1 MAAQQE
7 EDSMAMEPHQLE
19 IPARRVKN
27 IMKLDK
33 DINKVNS
40 EALHLIACSTELFIE
55 FLAERSAR
63 VAFEKKKKTVRLE
76 HLRVAVKRHQPTG
89 DFLLSSLP
97 KPSQPS
103 DQQFP
108 KDRVKAQPAEKPVP
122 FATRRMETFFQK
134 CT

>member
-1 MAAQQE
+1 MAAQEE
-7 EDSMAMEPHQLE
+7 EDSMAMDPHQLE
-19 IPARRVKN
+19 IPTRRVKN

-55 FLAERSAR
+55 FLAEKSAR
-63 VAFEKKKKTVRLE
+63 VALEKKKKTIRLE

-97 KPSQPS
+97 KPSMPY
-103 DQQFP
+103 DQQLP
-108 KDRVKAQPAEKPVP
+108 KDRVKTGPSGKPVP
-122 FATRRMETFFQK
+122 FSTRRIDAFFQK

>member
-1 MAAQQE
+1 MAAQE
-7 EDSMAMEPHQLE
+7 EEESMAMEPHQLE

-55 FLAERSAR
+55 FLAEKSAR
-63 VAFEKKKKTVRLE
+63 VALEKKKKTIRLE
-76 HLRVAVKRHQPTG
+76 HLQVAVKRHQPTG

-97 KPSQPS
+97 KPSRPS
-103 DQQFP
+103 DQQLP
-108 KDRVKAQPAEKPVP
+108 KERVKARPAEKSVP
-122 FATRRMETFFQK
+122 FATRRIDAFFQK